1 MIEKIL
7 LVDDDASVLDGY
19 KRLLHRE
26 FQLDTAPGGKQAL
39 RILANDSAYAVVVSD
54 MRMPEMDGIQLLT
67 KIKGQFPDIVRVMLT
82 GNADIETAVNAVN
95 EGNIFRFLT
104 KPCSKEVM
112 GKTLTAALMQYRLVT
127 AEKDLL
133 EHTLSG
139 SIQVLTDVLSLVN
152 PAAFGRAMRLRR
164 YVHHVA
170 TRLSLGSRW
179 RLEIAAMMSQ
189 LGCVTLPPDTIEAVY
204 SGKKLSAEEQAQ
216 YDAHPKVA
224 RDLLLKIPRLEPI
237 AWMVE
242 YQNQP
247 APVEGDIADREMA
260 DMRLGAEIL
269 RLTLAFDKLITQGL
283 SRSEAAHSLA
293 RQHKN
298 FSPQFFQALVEL
310 DPNAEEIGVRRI
322 SIEQLTP
329 GMIVQ
334 AEVRTATGTLLVSRG
349 QEVSFPLI
357 LKLENFRGKGAI
369 EGMIS
374 VSDWGEKTLAKGA
387 S

>member
-7 LVDDDASVLDGY
+7 LVDDDPGVLDGY

-26 FQLDTAPGGKQAL
+26 FQIDTALGGKQAL
-39 RILANDSAYAVVVSD
+39 QVLEHGSYAVVVSD
-54 MRMPEMDGIQLLT
+54 MRMPQMDGIQLLI
-67 KIKGQFPDIVRVMLT
+67 KIKGQFPDVVRVMLT

-104 KPCSKEVM
+104 KPCGKELM

-127 AEKDLL
+127 AEKELL

-152 PAAFGRAMRLRR
+152 PAAFGRAIRLRR

-170 TRLSLGSRW
+170 TRLALSNPW

-189 LGCVTLPPDTIEAVY
+189 LGCVTLPPETIEAVY
-204 SGKKLSAEEQAQ
+204 SGQALSPEDQAQ

-224 RDLLLKIPRLEPI
+224 HDLLSKIPRLEPI

-242 YQNQP
+242 HQNQP
-247 APVEGDIADREMA
+247 APIEGDIANREMA
-260 DMRLGAEIL
+260 DMRLGSEIL
-269 RLTLAFDKLITQGL
+269 RLALAFDKLINEGV
-283 SRSEAAHSLA
+283 SRSEAAHRLS

-310 DPNAEEIGVRRI
+310 DPNAEEIEVRRVP
-322 SIEQLTP
+322 IEQLSP

-334 AEVRTATGTLLVSRG
+334 LEVCTDAGALVVSRG
-349 QEVSFPLI
+349 QEVSLPLI
-357 LKLENFRGKGAI
+357 LKLKNFYAKGKI
-369 EGMIS
+369 DGMVS
-374 VSDWGEKTLAKGA
+374 VSESGAKTQVAGA

>member
-26 FQLDTAPGGKQAL
+26 FQLDTALGGKQAL

-260 DMRLGAEIL
+260 DMRLGAETL
-269 RLTLAFDKLITQGL
+269 RLTLAFDKLIIQGL

-334 AEVRTATGTLLVSRG
+334 AEVRTATGTLVVSRG

-357 LKLENFRGKGAI
+357 LKLENFRAKGAI